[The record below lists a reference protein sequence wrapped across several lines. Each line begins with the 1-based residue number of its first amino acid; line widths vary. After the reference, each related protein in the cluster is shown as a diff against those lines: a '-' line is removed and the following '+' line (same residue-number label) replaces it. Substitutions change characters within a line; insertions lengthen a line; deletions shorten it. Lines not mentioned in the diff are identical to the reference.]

1 MIHSKRND
9 ASEILQFAKQ
19 FRIEFPQVPLVA
31 VPSTFGSIS
40 LPELDKAGFNIVIYA
55 NHLLRSAYPAMK
67 SAATKLLIY
76 QRAEEVE
83 EELISLPEFFKLIPT
98 R

>member
-1 MIHSKRND
+1 
-9 ASEILQFAKQ
+9 
-19 FRIEFPQVPLVA
+19 
-31 VPSTFGSIS
+31 
-40 LPELDKAGFNIVIYA
+40 
-55 NHLLRSAYPAMK
+55 MK
-67 SAATKLLIY
+67 SAATKILIY